1 MFRIDLNALSLIG
14 HTKPDVEAAGITAQ
28 CLRPEFQDQRIGR
41 LTTFTCPCFE
51 MRFPLVVN
59 GFLRIVTLCLVHN
72 HAVAPESLNIRVGKG
87 LEGLTKPNLQKETEG
102 IVYDEI
108 SEGCF
113 KIR

>member
-1 MFRIDLNALSLIG
+1 MFRIDLDTASLIG
-14 HTKPDVEAAGITAQ
+14 HTKPDVEAAGVAAQ
-28 CLRPEFQDQRIGR
+28 RLGPELQDQRIGR

-51 MRFPLVVN
+51 LCFPLVVN

-72 HAVAPESLNIRVGKG
+72 HTIAPESLEIRIGQG

-108 SEGCF
+108 SEGYF